1 MAVQGDSMNP
11 YIEIGSLIRDSYG
24 DIALVTN
31 HWIHDASGEF
41 HTVVKW
47 LTGRYA
53 GQEDAL
59 FTDFIEVIA

>member
-1 MAVQGDSMNP
+1 M
-11 YIEIGSLIRDSYG
+11 IEIGSLIQDSYG
-24 DIALVTN
+24 DIALVTD

-53 GQEDAL
+53 GQADAL
-59 FTDFIEVIA
+59 FTDYIEVIA

>member
-1 MAVQGDSMNP
+1 M
-11 YIEIGSLIRDSYG
+11 IKKGSLIRDSYG

-47 LTGRYA
+47 LTGRYV
-53 GQEDAL
+53 GETDAIWS
-59 FTDFIEVIA
+59 DYIEVIA